1 MQVSIKKLTDKNL
14 SDLAC
19 SYTVHKQ
26 VAPSLSSL
34 YGCEHS
40 PIRTQIFVIELFG
53 VPLEVR
59 DHLTR
64 HKVGIE
70 FFCRSHR
77 DDRGGGEAANVTYET
92 LTDMLML
99 ANAQSIINLARK
111 RLCGKA
117 HWKTREVMQAIK
129 MEMANVDK
137 DLCDKMVPE
146 CYYRN
151 HCPEKRSC
159 GFFWSSKVRP
169 LIEMLEE
176 DPARISELIKGAFFV
191 NNLKCPLLS
200 DSEAE

>member
-1 MQVSIKKLTDKNL
+1 MQVTIKKLTDKNL

-26 VAPSLSSL
+26 VAPNLKTL
-34 YGCEHS
+34 YECEHS
-40 PIRTQIFVIELFG
+40 PIRTRIFAIELFG
-53 VPLEVR
+53 IPLEVR

-92 LTDMLML
+92 LTDMLIV
-99 ANAQSIINLARK
+99 ANAQAIINLARK

-117 HWKTREVMQAIK
+117 HYKTREVMQLIK
-129 MEMANVDK
+129 LEMAEVDK
-137 DLCDKMVPE
+137 ELCDKMVPE

-151 HCPEKRSC
+151 HCPEKKPC
-159 GFFWSSKVRP
+159 GFFFETKVKP
-169 LIEMLEE
+169 LIEMLED
-176 DPARISELIKGAFFV
+176 DPSKISELIKGAFFV
-191 NNLKCPLLS
+191 PPNPCPLLRRVGG
-200 DSEAE
+200 E